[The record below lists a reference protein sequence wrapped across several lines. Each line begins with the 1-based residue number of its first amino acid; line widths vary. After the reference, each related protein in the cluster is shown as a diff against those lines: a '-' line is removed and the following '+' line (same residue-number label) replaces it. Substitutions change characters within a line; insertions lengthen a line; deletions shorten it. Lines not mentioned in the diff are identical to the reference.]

1 MREKGIPIV
10 MVTSGGYQRNNA
22 EVIARSILNLN
33 EKGWIPG
40 PNVVPTESSSASHL
54 VDVAGKMETE
64 TED

>member
-1 MREKGIPIV
+1 

-40 PNVVPTESSSASHL
+40 PNVVPTESTSASHL